1 VSNETKYEGSTVPEL
16 RAKAKAAGLKGY
28 SKLNRAALLAAL
40 LAVEPVAGRRSL
52 ADGLPAGLA
61 AVGRLSPRRAWR
73 GCYTPRK
80 APRKAPRRKP
90 RRSPAQLKRVQ
101 RRRAA
106 KAARRTTRQRP

>member
-40 LAVEPVAGRRSL
+40 LAVEPRSL